1 MPPLLA
7 RVVPKSSLNLH
18 RVRPPPLTKTQE
30 KALKEPL
37 IKLMQKRQEEAGASW
52 PRNLRIEPVISKR
65 KIGNAPKSLR
75 STLKNMLT
83 ER

>member
-1 MPPLLA
+1 MPALLA
-7 RVVPKSSLNLH
+7 RVVPKSSLNPI
-18 RVRPPPLTKTQE
+18 RVRPPPLTKKQE
-30 KALKEPL
+30 RALKEPL

-52 PRNLRIEPVISKR
+52 PQNLRIEPVISRR

-75 STLKNMLT
+75 STLKKMLT